1 MCHHGSMG
9 VRTVEA
15 WGSGVFFIVIV
26 LATKFVIIVA
36 MVKLT
41 TCVDDGS
48 GLIEIDAW
56 KVFV

>member
-1 MCHHGSMG
+1 MG